1 MKATKYLF
9 LFLLALLLLFVV
21 TACEAN
27 SAQQNQETDS
37 SISEDNTLDTED
49 TGALPGEDTLSGG
62 ETSGET
68 ELIPSILDLTDLPF
82 SNRTNVTLEDIRT
95 IYQKCEQLCLQYK
108 EIIIDAPTAPAESSY
123 AFTVSCGLTEEEAA
137 DPYSKN
143 ISDLAKSQHLRSTV
157 LVFYHCLRREL
168 SPDIFV
174 SEIESPH
181 YLAKNSDILFAHVY
195 LNTDKTELDSKGKM
209 FAHYYQNERQYD
221 IISFCFTRIG
231 SMSYKH
237 KTAWEAETIYGS
249 KLQEILLTQP
259 DTLMT
264 IDSLEEIDPVTPVL
278 DLTDLPYS
286 NRTNV
291 TLQDIQAIYQE
302 CEQLC
307 LKYETILISNP
318 FPGKDPDRQTL
329 SLHRTMTKETI
340 NAVQTETIESSKIS
354 QHLDN
359 VQSLFYFKLQR
370 ELSKDIF
377 VSEIE
382 LVFDENGHTYK
393 NLNLFYA
400 RVYLNADTTDFSN
413 RWEMFNHYREEQRRY
428 DILSFCINLSSP
440 LKQLTQSSSS
450 IQSVFASSQQQA
462 LLAIQ
467 SPGIYDNQV
476 ASE

>member
-82 SNRTNVTLEDIRT
+82 SNRTNVTLEDI
-95 IYQKCEQLCLQYK
+95 
-108 EIIIDAPTAPAESSY
+108 
-123 AFTVSCGLTEEEAA
+123 
-137 DPYSKN
+137 
-143 ISDLAKSQHLRSTV
+143 
-157 LVFYHCLRREL
+157 
-168 SPDIFV
+168 
-174 SEIESPH
+174 
-181 YLAKNSDILFAHVY
+181 
-195 LNTDKTELDSKGKM
+195 
-209 FAHYYQNERQYD
+209 
-221 IISFCFTRIG
+221 
-231 SMSYKH
+231 
-237 KTAWEAETIYGS
+237 
-249 KLQEILLTQP
+249 
-259 DTLMT
+259 
-264 IDSLEEIDPVTPVL
+264 
-278 DLTDLPYS
+278 
-286 NRTNV
+286 
-291 TLQDIQAIYQE
+291 QAIYQE

-307 LKYETILISNP
+307 LEYETILISNP
-318 FPGKDPDRQTL
+318 FPSKDPDRQTL
-329 SLHRTMTKETI
+329 SLHRTMTKEII
-340 NAVQTETIESSKIS
+340 NTVQNEKNASANLC
-354 QHLDN
+354 QYLDN

-428 DILSFCINLSSP
+428 DLLSFCINLSSP